1 MSEQQ
6 TVTSL
11 DDVRR
16 LMAALPGACQAA
28 AAEAAAREAR
38 LTKPAGALGRLE
50 ELSAWTAAWQG
61 AHPPRADHLLV
72 SVFAGNH
79 GVAARGVSAFPASV
93 TEQMVA
99 NFEAG
104 GAAINQICAVVGAR
118 LKIVPLALD
127 EPTGDFTSGAAMD
140 EAACVAAIAAGMAA
154 VDDGVDILCLGEM
167 GIANTTSAAALA
179 CALFGGPAAD
189 WVGAGTGVDDAGMG
203 RKIAVVEAAM
213 AFHGEALADPWEAL
227 RRVGGRE
234 LAAIA
239 GAVLAARLKRTPV
252 LLDGYVCSAAA
263 AVLAAATADDHGHGL
278 DHCQL
283 AHLSVEPGHRRLAD
297 KLNKRPLLD
306 LAMRLGE
313 GTGAALA
320 AGLLRAA
327 IQAHNG
333 MATFADAGVSGKTET
348 G

>member
-1 MSEQQ
+1 MQKQ
-6 TVTSL
+6 PIVTSL

-16 LMAALPGACQAA
+16 LVAALPGACEAA
-28 AAEAAAREAR
+28 AAEAAAREAN

-61 AHPPRADHLLV
+61 AHPPRADTIV
-72 SVFAGNH
+72 VCVFAGNH
-79 GVAARGVSAFPASV
+79 GVADRGVSAFPASV

-118 LKIVPLALD
+118 LEVIPLALD
-127 EPTGDFTSGAAMD
+127 EPTEDFTAAPAMD
-140 EAACVAAIAAGMAA
+140 EASCVAAIAAGMA
-154 VDDGVDILCLGEM
+154 VVEQGIDVLCLGEM

-189 WVGAGTGVDDAGMG
+189 WVGAGTGVDDAGMA
-203 RKIAVVEAAM
+203 RKRAAVEAAM
-213 AFHGEALADPWEAL
+213 ATHGAALADPWEAL

-239 GAVLAARLKRTPV
+239 GAVLAARLNRVPV

-263 AVLAAATADDHGHGL
+263 AVLAAAHDHGL

-297 KLNKRPLLD
+297 ELNKKPLLD

-327 IQAHNG
+327 VQTHNG
-333 MATFADAGVSGKTET
+333 MATFADAGVSGKS
-348 G
+348 

>member
-1 MSEQQ
+1 MSD
-6 TVTSL
+6 TPNVTNL

-16 LMAALPGACQAA
+16 LMAALPGPHEAA
-28 AAEAAAREAR
+28 AAEAAAREKI

-50 ELSAWTAAWQG
+50 DLSAWTAAWQG
-61 AHPPRADHLLV
+61 THPPRADSILAI
-72 SVFAGNH
+72 VFAGNH

-118 LKIVPLALD
+118 LKVVPLALD
-127 EPTGDFTSGAAMD
+127 EPTEDFTAHPAMD
-140 EAACVAAIAAGMAA
+140 EAACAAAIETGMAA
-154 VDDGVDILCLGEM
+154 VEDGVDLLCLGEM

-179 CALFGGPAAD
+179 CALFGGSAAD
-189 WVGAGTGVDDAGMG
+189 WVGAGTGVDDAGMD
-203 RKIAVVEAAM
+203 RKRAAVEAAVTT
-213 AFHGEALADPWEAL
+213 HGEALADPWEAL

-239 GAVLAARLKRTPV
+239 GAVLAARLKRIPV

-263 AVLAAATADDHGHGL
+263 AVLAAAHDHGL

-283 AHLSVEPGHRRLAD
+283 AHLSVEPGHKRLAER
-297 KLNKRPLLD
+297 LNKKPLLD

-327 IQAHNG
+327 VQTHNG
-333 MATFADAGVSGKTET
+333 MATFADAGVSEKT
-348 G
+348 

>member
-1 MSEQQ
+1 MPKPPL
-6 TVTSL
+6 VTSL
-11 DDVRR
+11 DDVRS
-16 LMAALPGACQAA
+16 LMAALPGADETAA
-28 AAEAAAREAR
+28 AAAAAREAR

-50 ELSAWTAAWQG
+50 DLSAWAAAWQG
-61 AHPPRADHLLV
+61 AHPPRAETIVV

-93 TEQMVA
+93 TAQMVA

-104 GAAINQICAVVGAR
+104 GAAINQICGVVGAR
-118 LKIVPLALD
+118 LKVIALD
-127 EPTGDFTSGAAMD
+127 LDQPTADFTVAPAMD
-140 EAACVAAIAAGMAA
+140 EAACVAAIAAGMA
-154 VDDGVDILCLGEM
+154 VLDEPMDVLCLGEM

-179 CALFGGPAAD
+179 CALFGSSAAE
-189 WVGAGTGVDDAGMG
+189 WVGTGTGIDEDGFL
-203 RKIAVVEAAM
+203 RKRAAVEAAM
-213 AFHGEALADPWEAL
+213 AFHGEALSDPWEAL

-239 GAVLAARLKRTPV
+239 GAVLAARLNRVPV
-252 LLDGYVCSAAA
+252 LLDGYVCSVAA
-263 AVLAAATADDHGHGL
+263 AVLAAADIRGL

-283 AHLSVEPGHRRLAD
+283 AHLSVEPGHRRLAA
-297 KLNKRPLLD
+297 KLNKKPLLE
-306 LAMRLGE
+306 LSMRLGE

-327 IQAHNG
+327 VVSHNG
-333 MATFADAGVSGKTET
+333 MATFEDAGVSGKS

>member
-1 MSEQQ
+1 MQKQ
-6 TVTSL
+6 PIVTSL

-16 LMAALPGACQAA
+16 LVAALPGACEAA
-28 AAEAAAREAR
+28 AAEAAAREAN

-61 AHPPRADHLLV
+61 AHPPRADTIV
-72 SVFAGNH
+72 VCVFAGNH
-79 GVAARGVSAFPASV
+79 GIADRGVSAFPASV

-118 LKIVPLALD
+118 LEVIPLALD
-127 EPTGDFTSGAAMD
+127 EPTEDFTAAPAMD
-140 EAACVAAIAAGMAA
+140 EASCVAAIAAGMA
-154 VDDGVDILCLGEM
+154 VVEQGIDVLCLGEM

-189 WVGAGTGVDDAGMG
+189 WVGAGTGVDDAGMA
-203 RKIAVVEAAM
+203 RKRAAVEAAM
-213 AFHGEALADPWEAL
+213 ATHGAALADPWEAL

-234 LAAIA
+234 LAAIT
-239 GAVLAARLKRTPV
+239 GAVLAARLNRVPV

-263 AVLAAATADDHGHGL
+263 AVLAAAHDHGL

-297 KLNKRPLLD
+297 ELNKKPLLD

-327 IQAHNG
+327 VQTHNG
-333 MATFADAGVSGKTET
+333 MATFADAGVSGKS
-348 G
+348 